1 LDWSDKRNCIRLL
14 EFPGGIPLI
23 VNMMREDIISM
34 RILLGL
40 RLLKRVKMM
49 IQTITNIQ
57 IVAKTKLDS
66 AVLKRIG
73 IVIVIW
79 VTKGICLVCLQID

>member
-1 LDWSDKRNCIRLL
+1 
-14 EFPGGIPLI
+14 
-23 VNMMREDIISM
+23 M